1 MIGVFDSGHGGLTVM
16 NELLARFPQ
25 RPFIYYGDHANAP
38 YGDKSGPEIVEHTRQ
53 AMEVLFAHGCKL
65 VLLACNTASAAAART
80 LQHDWLPQAHPGKKI
95 LGIIAPTVEAATQ
108 TPWSVKTPQFP
119 QKYNTDTIALFGTS
133 LTVNSGVFE
142 TEVAK
147 RCPHAK
153 VVGQACPKLVPLLE
167 QGAPESEVK
176 KVVGEYVGQMLHK
189 HRASLTPKTQHLK
202 PEAPEWAIL
211 GCTHY
216 PLVAHLFRAA
226 LPAATR
232 LLNQPQAVANALED
246 YLSRHPEFDNPTPYT
261 LGPTPSYLTSG
272 DPTKV
277 SRVAQLLAGHAL
289 TFRRA

>member
-1 MIGVFDSGHGGLTVM
+1 MLQNYSSLHPT
-16 NELLARFPQ
+16 
-25 RPFIYYGDHANAP
+25 P
-38 YGDKSGPEIVEHTRQ
+38 YTP
-53 AMEVLFAHGCKL
+53 
-65 VLLACNTASAAAART
+65 
-80 LQHDWLPQAHPGKKI
+80 HP
-95 LGIIAPTVEAATQ
+95 
-108 TPWSVKTPQFP
+108 
-119 QKYNTDTIALFGTS
+119 
-133 LTVNSGVFE
+133 
-142 TEVAK
+142 
-147 RCPHAK
+147 
-153 VVGQACPKLVPLLE
+153 
-167 QGAPESEVK
+167 
-176 KVVGEYVGQMLHK
+176 
-189 HRASLTPKTQHLK
+189 
-202 PEAPEWAIL
+202 PEWAIL

>member
-25 RPFIYYGDHANAP
+25 RQFIYYGDHANAP
-38 YGDKSGPEIVEHTRQ
+38 YGDKSGPAIVEHTRQ
-53 AMEVLFAHGCKL
+53 AMEVLFANGCKL
-65 VLLACNTASAAAART
+65 ILLACNTASAAAART
-80 LQHDWLPQAHPGKKI
+80 LQHDWLPRHHPNKKI

-147 RCPHAK
+147 RCPHAR
-153 VVGQACPKLVPLLE
+153 VIGQACPKLVPLLE
-167 QGAPESEVK
+167 SGAPEEHVKEV
-176 KVVGEYVGQMLHK
+176 VEEYVQKMLGNYK
-189 HRASLTPKTQHLK
+189 SYLQATSCKLQ
-202 PEAPEWAIL
+202 AGPEWAIL

-246 YLSRHPEFDNPTPYT
+246 YLSRHPEFDPLQPATRNLQPV
-261 LGPTPSYLTSG
+261 YLTSG
-272 DPTKV
+272 DPAQV
-277 SRVAQLLAGHAL
+277 SRVAQLLAGHTL
-289 TFRRA
+289 TFQRA